1 MPTARRPRQA
11 RAIATRRR
19 VYEAAVAEFERSGV
33 EAARIEDI
41 VAAAGVSWGTFFTY
55 FPSKDDVVLEAA
67 IVACAAFA
75 DACRKGLA
83 AGSGTGVIVGNAFTA
98 LRRAAPAP
106 GPLRDAIMR
115 GIANQP
121 ERLSDHLGEDVPN
134 PVLALAEVLEAGQR
148 RGDVA
153 AGEPPE
159 SLAAV
164 LVHATIAAGRREAAM
179 ERAAGATERSG
190 LPLTV
195 LTIKLLLR
203 GMRPD
208 PAPEAAEAGDVRER
222 ALDRAAAALRGAAA
236 DAPSRTD

>member
-11 RAIATRRR
+11 RAIETRRR
-19 VYEAAVAEFERSGV
+19 VFEAAIAEFQRSGV

-67 IVACAAFA
+67 IVTCAAFA

-106 GPLRDAIMR
+106 GPFRDAIMR

-164 LVHATIAAGRREAAM
+164 LVHATIAAGQREAAM

-203 GMRPD
+203 GMRP
-208 PAPEAAEAGDVRER
+208 EAEAETGGPREV
-222 ALDRAAAALRGAAA
+222 ALEHAAAALRRAAVPDTPPQA
-236 DAPSRTD
+236 D